1 MEYRYTAIVLGKKE
15 VGETDRLYI
24 LYTREAGKMLV
35 VAKGVRRGEAKLA
48 AQLENGNVVDLALIR
63 TRGSGK
69 IKGAVAEHNFPSLR
83 IEYEVY
89 QNLLSTLERVHYLTE
104 TDHADEEVFDLL
116 LEFLTLGEALVK
128 EGKKEE
134 FFFLNQAFLLKLYSA
149 LGYALR
155 TSKCLASGEKLSA
168 DKQYFFC
175 PSEGG
180 LVEANKARHYPAGF
194 LLPTETIIVL
204 RLVLTNP
211 LRSLLKVVGVE
222 EQTKKLQQVAER
234 FYQWTIRH

>member
-24 LYTREAGKMLV
+24 LYTREVGKMLV

-48 AQLENGNVVDLALIR
+48 AQLENGNVVDLAIIK

-69 IKGAVAEHNFPSLR
+69 IKGAVAEQTFPSLR
-83 IEYEVY
+83 LEYEVY
-89 QNLLSTLERVHYLTE
+89 QSLLATLERVHYLTE

-116 LEFLTLGEALVK
+116 LEFLTLGETLVK
-128 EGKKEE
+128 EEKKEK

-149 LGYALR
+149 LGYTLR
-155 TSKCLASGEKLSA
+155 TSKCLASGEKLA
-168 DKQYFFC
+168 AEKKYFFC

-180 LVEANKARHYPAGF
+180 FIEASEAKRYPAGF
-194 LLPTETIIVL
+194 LLPTESIIAL
-204 RLVLTNP
+204 RLVLKNS
-211 LRSLLKVVGVE
+211 LGSLLKVAGAE
-222 EQTKKLQQVAER
+222 EQTKKLTQVAER